1 MIDEKDRIVLIG
13 YTFGCIVSKFPTV
26 DNELAVQEINN
37 KLVAINQP
45 VMTKEEEDYLDQID
59 RMMDLYRLAT
69 TNRKNFRD
77 FSVRVIKANKR

>member
-13 YTFGCIVSKFPTV
+13 YTFGCIVSKFTSV
-26 DNELAVQEINN
+26 DNDLAIQEINN

-45 VMTKEEEDYLDQID
+45 VMNKEEEDYLEQID
-59 RMMDLYRLAT
+59 RMMDIYRLAT

-77 FSVRVIKANKR
+77 FSVKVIKANRK